1 MLLEKEAKDLSRVA
15 PRSPR
20 ERIGGFAILA
30 RTIDKCR
37 ATIQGTHGDYHFDC
51 PVDRT
56 LFGFKGI
63 TGDEFRQMVE
73 SGANDEEI
81 GEWLKVHGT
90 PRTED
95 EIEAWSDRVTAS
107 SPMDGED
114 EGKKDWFRGV
124 CEGLNL
130 DPETTSLFDY
140 LEADDEATFG

>member
-1 MLLEKEAKDLSRVA
+1 MLMEKEAKDLSRVA

-20 ERIGGFAILA
+20 ERLGGFAVLA

-37 ATIQGTHGDYHFDC
+37 ATINGTNGEYHFDC
-51 PVDRT
+51 PVDNT

-63 TGDEFRQMVE
+63 TGDEFRQIVE
-73 SGANDEEI
+73 EEMTDEEI
-81 GEWLKVHGT
+81 AEWLKTHGT

-95 EIEAWSDRVTAS
+95 EIEAWSDRVTAA

-114 EGKKDWFRGV
+114 ETKKEWFRGV
-124 CEGLNL
+124 CEPLDL

-140 LEADDEATFG
+140 LEEDDAASFG